1 MEFANLGLAY
11 SAGLLAVLAPCALPM
26 LPSFVAYYMNTDE
39 NEIKLISALGFG
51 VTTVL
56 GFLTVFM
63 VIGILPSFAINLV
76 SSKIELISPFIGV
89 ILVILGL
96 GHMFSDIFNRIPT
109 IQIASVEGKTL
120 KSFYIYGVGYGA
132 ASMACSFPV
141 FVLLVLQ
148 SSTAG
153 GVTSI
158 LVMFLVYGL
167 GASTILIPLSLALSY
182 SKELFYKKLM
192 KVMPYIKKLNAGIL
206 ITAGLYMIINH
217 FL

>member
-26 LPSFVAYYMNTDE
+26 LPSFVAYYMNAEERE
-39 NEIKLISALGFG
+39 NKLASALGFG

-63 VIGILPSFAINLV
+63 VIGVLPSFAINTV
-76 SSKIELISPFIGV
+76 SSTIALVSPFIGV

-96 GHMFSDIFNRIPT
+96 GHMFSDVFYNIPVL
-109 IQIASVEGKTL
+109 QVASPEGTGYR
-120 KSFYIYGVGYGA
+120 SFYLYGVGYGA

-141 FVLLVLQ
+141 FILLVLQ

-153 GVTSI
+153 GLTAI
-158 LVMFLVYGL
+158 LAMFLVYGL
-167 GASTILIPLSLALSY
+167 GAATVLIPLSLALTY
-182 SKELFYKKLM
+182 SKELIYRKLM
-192 KVMPYIKKLNAGIL
+192 QVMPHMKKLNAGIL
-206 ITAGLYMIINH
+206 IVAGLYMIISH
-217 FL
+217 FF

>member
-26 LPSFVAYYMNTDE
+26 LPSFVAYYMNAEERE
-39 NEIKLISALGFG
+39 NKLASALGFG

-63 VIGILPSFAINLV
+63 VIGVLPSFAINTV
-76 SSKIELISPFIGV
+76 SSKIVLVSPFIGV

-96 GHMFSDIFNRIPT
+96 GHMFSDIFYRIPVL
-109 IQIASVEGKTL
+109 QVASPEGTGY
-120 KSFYIYGVGYGA
+120 KSFFVYGVGYGA
-132 ASMACSFPV
+132 ASMACSFPI
-141 FVLLVLQ
+141 FILLVLQ

-153 GVTSI
+153 GLTAI

-167 GASTILIPLSLALSY
+167 GAATVLIPLSLALTY
-182 SKELFYKKLM
+182 SKELIYKKLM
-192 KVMPYIKKLNAGIL
+192 QVMPHMKKLNAGIL
-206 ITAGLYMIINH
+206 IVAGLYMILSH
-217 FL
+217 YL